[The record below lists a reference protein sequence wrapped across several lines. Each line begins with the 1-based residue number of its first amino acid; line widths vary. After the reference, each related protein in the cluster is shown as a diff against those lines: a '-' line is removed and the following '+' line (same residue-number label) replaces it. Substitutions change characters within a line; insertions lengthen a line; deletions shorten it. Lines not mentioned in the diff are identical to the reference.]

1 MKVMLFG
8 GSFNPPHLGHQQM
21 TTAVLKAQLADQLWY
36 LPVGIHDF
44 AKPMVAAQ
52 HRYQMLKLVLPQL
65 GSQYFG
71 RMRVE
76 DCELR
81 RSGVSHTADTLD
93 YLSARYPQHQFSF
106 LLGSDNLAK
115 LHLWS
120 DQKGRDFHYLL
131 DHYQVFVYPRAGY
144 PFKPFY
150 PALIALTDL
159 PEVEIASSTVRQ
171 LLLERTDFRQLTE
184 WLDPAVIDYIKQERL
199 YASKGLNND

>member
-8 GSFNPPHLGHQQM
+8 GSFNPPHLGHQQIVS
-21 TTAVLKAQLADQLWY
+21 AVLKAQLTDQLWY

-52 HRYQMLKLVLPQL
+52 HRYQMLKLILPQV

-71 RMRVE
+71 RVRVE
-76 DCELR
+76 ECELK

-93 YLSARYPQHQFSF
+93 YLAARYPQHQFSF
-106 LLGSDNLAK
+106 LLGSDNLEK

-120 DQKGRDFHYLL
+120 DQKDRDFHYLL
-131 DHYQVFVYPRAGY
+131 NHYQLFVYPRAGY

-150 PALIALTDL
+150 PGLIALAGL
-159 PEVEIASSTVRQ
+159 PEVKISSSVVRQ
-171 LLLERTDFRQLTE
+171 LLLKRTDPQQLTE
-184 WLDPAVIDYIKQERL
+184 WLDPAVITYIKQQRL
-199 YASKGLNND
+199 YASKGLIDD